1 MDASDLANH
10 LMDVEYAGAQ
20 RCDACA
26 ALLPP
31 GPLQAQLLLQAAEH
45 RAAAEALNDAVVRL
59 RGAPQSGEADVVL
72 RDPAGP
78 GFPAADADEAALL
91 ASCIAEAE
99 GGVQSYQRALQVQ
112 ALPEWLQ
119 RLLAGQLGVAQHQ
132 LDRLLQARRPELAA
146 SFTR

>member
-10 LMDVEYAGAQ
+10 LMDVEHAGAQ
-20 RCDACA
+20 RCEASA
-26 ALLPP
+26 TLLAP
-31 GPLQAQLLLQAAEH
+31 GPLQALLLLQAAEH
-45 RAAAEALNDAVVRL
+45 REAAAALNDAVVRL

-78 GFPAADADEAALL
+78 GFPAKTAAADTLL

-99 GGVQSYQRALQVQ
+99 GAVQTYHQALRAE

-119 RLLAGQLGVAQHQ
+119 RLLAGRLAVAQQQ
-132 LDRLLQARRPELAA
+132 LEQLMDARSSMVEA
-146 SFTR
+146 TRS

>member
-26 ALLPP
+26 ALLAP
-31 GPLQAQLLLQAAEH
+31 GPLQALLLLLAAEH
-45 RAAAEALNDAVVRL
+45 REAAAALNDAVVRL

-78 GFPAADADEAALL
+78 GFPAKGTDEEALL
-91 ASCIAEAE
+91 ANCIAESRGA
-99 GGVQSYQRALQVQ
+99 VDSYRSALAAT

-119 RLLAGQLGVAQHQ
+119 RLLAGRLGVAQHQ
-132 LDRLLQARRPELAA
+132 LERLLQARDATSEV
-146 SFTR
+146 TRT

>member
-26 ALLPP
+26 ALLDP
-31 GPLQAQLLLQAAEH
+31 GPLQALLLLLAAEH
-45 RAAAEALNDAVVRL
+45 REAAAALNDAVVRL

-78 GFPAADADEAALL
+78 GFPAKGAEEETLL
-91 ASCIAEAE
+91 ANCIAESRGA
-99 GGVQSYQRALQVQ
+99 VDSYRSALAAT

-119 RLLAGQLGVAQHQ
+119 RLLAGRLDVARHQ
-132 LDRLLQARRPELAA
+132 LERLLQVRNATSEV
-146 SFTR
+146 TRT